1 MKSYRTLA
9 WKELR
14 AQKVMATL
22 IFIAVILSTMMTT
35 VIGQSIGILNTMRVD
50 QAAGL
55 NGNRYA
61 TLHQLTAAQANALS
75 EDSRLSYVGKIIPVG
90 ISDIPNSKLSILLRE
105 YESNA
110 LSAYPSNAQLESGRL
125 PEQAG
130 EIALPRDVLSL
141 LSFNGS
147 IGDRLTLPIHISLLQ
162 DTETAY
168 EYSGD
173 FVLTG
178 ILKSNY
184 VGYVTGTTTGIVGA
198 GTASKVLPEKY
209 QLYSV
214 DIRTGNKNTFQSTL
228 DDLTQT
234 YGIPDYC
241 VQYNDILLNAAG
253 IPYRM
258 ETEINTASGF
268 SYMTVAG
275 VLIGA
280 LVLMAAGLV
289 IYNILKI
296 AVIKRV
302 KEYGTLRAL
311 GAESGKLYTLVS
323 LQLVLL
329 CGIGIPIGILLGLLS
344 TQGILTAATGF
355 FNPDIFMANSQNE
368 VSAMISSNSG
378 GKIIPLIISAGITLV
393 FAFIAAMPA
402 ARYAS
407 KVSPT
412 IAMSGRIVTV
422 KRRSRKSGHIRN
434 FEAFYA
440 RMNMNRNRGKTAI
453 TILSLVMSITVFVAL
468 QGFSGIL
475 DASARVEQMHL
486 GDYSMTS
493 QSVGFSQEDVT
504 RIQKIPGVERI
515 STLKYRLYQ
524 SDKMGNWEGIITSF
538 TPQPGETVQVIG
550 LDEARLQGYVQS
562 ISEQDL
568 QALNDGTACLIKN
581 PIAMSYGNAELKNTM
596 LSIGESISMNGKPLK
611 IIGVLNSAITIENE
625 GFINGVQIIV
635 PDNIYDELTGQTH
648 YTELYPVIAG
658 SADRELV
665 EQSIQEICLSVGGS
679 WLSYEHTDRQ
689 LQESYEQIRVLAW
702 GLILFVG
709 VIGILNIINTVYT
722 NIHTRKAEIGV
733 QRAIGMS
740 VNSLYKTFLWEGAYY
755 SIIAT
760 VIGGVVGYICTI
772 FISAATTDTIQLIT
786 VPVLTIAEAAILSI
800 AACLL
805 ATCIPLKKIA
815 RIDIVESIETVE

>member
-1 MKSYRTLA
+1 MLFRS
-9 WKELR
+9 
-14 AQKVMATL
+14 
-22 IFIAVILSTMMTT
+22 
-35 VIGQSIGILNTMRVD
+35 GQSIGILNTMRVD

-90 ISDIPNSKLSILLRE
+90 ISDIPSSKISILLRE
-105 YESNA
+105 YEGNS

-184 VGYVTGTTTGIVGA
+184 VGYVTGTTTGIVGV

-214 DIRTGNKNTFQSTL
+214 DIRTGSKNTFQSTL

-268 SYMTVAG
+268 SYMTVTG
-275 VLIGA
+275 ILIGA
-280 LVLMAAGLV
+280 LVLMAGGLV

-296 AVIKRV
+296 AVTKRV

-311 GAESGKLYTLVS
+311 GAERRKLYTLVS
-323 LQLVLL
+323 LQLALL
-329 CGIGIPIGILLGLLS
+329 CGVGIPIGVLLGLLS

-355 FNPDIFMANSQNE
+355 FHPDIFMANSQSE

-378 GKIIPLIISAGITLV
+378 GKIIPLVISVGITLV

-407 KVSPT
+407 KVSPD
-412 IAMSGRIVTV
+412 
-422 KRRSRKSGHIRN
+422 RKS
-434 FEAFYA
+434 
-440 RMNMNRNRGKTAI
+440 
-453 TILSLVMSITVFVAL
+453 
-468 QGFSGIL
+468 
-475 DASARVEQMHL
+475 
-486 GDYSMTS
+486 
-493 QSVGFSQEDVT
+493 
-504 RIQKIPGVERI
+504 
-515 STLKYRLYQ
+515 
-524 SDKMGNWEGIITSF
+524 
-538 TPQPGETVQVIG
+538 
-550 LDEARLQGYVQS
+550 
-562 ISEQDL
+562 
-568 QALNDGTACLIKN
+568 
-581 PIAMSYGNAELKNTM
+581 
-596 LSIGESISMNGKPLK
+596 
-611 IIGVLNSAITIENE
+611 
-625 GFINGVQIIV
+625 
-635 PDNIYDELTGQTH
+635 
-648 YTELYPVIAG
+648 
-658 SADRELV
+658 
-665 EQSIQEICLSVGGS
+665 
-679 WLSYEHTDRQ
+679 
-689 LQESYEQIRVLAW
+689 
-702 GLILFVG
+702 
-709 VIGILNIINTVYT
+709 
-722 NIHTRKAEIGV
+722 
-733 QRAIGMS
+733 
-740 VNSLYKTFLWEGAYY
+740 
-755 SIIAT
+755 
-760 VIGGVVGYICTI
+760 VV
-772 FISAATTDTIQLIT
+772 
-786 VPVLTIAEAAILSI
+786 
-800 AACLL
+800 
-805 ATCIPLKKIA
+805 
-815 RIDIVESIETVE
+815 

>member
-1 MKSYRTLA
+1 MKSYHTLA
-9 WKELR
+9 WKELQ

-22 IFIAVILSTMMTT
+22 VFIAVILSAMMTT
-35 VIGQSIGILNTMRVD
+35 VIGQSIGILNAMRVE
-50 QAAGL
+50 QAADL

-61 TLHQLTAAQANALS
+61 TLHQMTAARANALS
-75 EDSRLSYVGKIIPVG
+75 KDSRLSYVGKIISIGV
-90 ISDIPNSKLSILLRE
+90 SDIQSSKLSILLRE
-105 YESNA
+105 YEGNA
-110 LSAYPSNAQLESGRL
+110 LSAYPGDAQLESGRL
-125 PEQAG
+125 PEHAG

-141 LSFNGS
+141 LNFNGS
-147 IGDRLTLPIHISLLQ
+147 IGDRLTLPIHISLLR
-162 DTETAY
+162 DTEPAY
-168 EYSGD
+168 EYSSD

-184 VGYVTGTTTGIVGA
+184 VGYVSGTTIGIVGE
-198 GTASKVLPEKY
+198 GTASMVLPEKY

-214 DIRTGNKNTFQSTL
+214 DILTESKKTFQSTL

-234 YGIPDYC
+234 YRIPEYC
-241 VQYNDILLNAAG
+241 IQYNDILLYATG
-253 IPYRM
+253 IPYRLGN
-258 ETEINTASGF
+258 EIDTASGF

-296 AVIKRV
+296 AVTKRI

-311 GAESGKLYTLVS
+311 GAERRNLYTLVS
-323 LQLVLL
+323 LQLTLL

-344 TQGILTAATGF
+344 AQGILAAATSF

-368 VSAMISSNSG
+368 VTEMIAANSG
-378 GKIIPLIISAGITLV
+378 GKIAPIMISAGITLT
-393 FAFIAAMPA
+393 FAFIAAIPA

-412 IAMSGRIVTV
+412 VAMSGRMVMV
-422 KRRSRKSGHIRN
+422 KRRSRKSGHIHN

-440 RMNMNRNRGKTAI
+440 RMNMKRNRGKTAV

-468 QGFSGIL
+468 QGFSGLL
-475 DASARVEQMHL
+475 DASAGVEQMHI

-504 RIQKIPGVERI
+504 RIREISGVEYV
-515 STLKYRLYQ
+515 STLKYILYE
-524 SDKMGNWEGIITSF
+524 SDEAGNWEEIKTSF
-538 TPQPGETVQVIG
+538 APQPGETVQVIG
-550 LDEARLQGYVQS
+550 LDETRFKRYVPS
-562 ISEQDL
+562 IPEQDL
-568 QALNDGTACLIKN
+568 HALKDGKACLLKN
-581 PIAMSYGNAELKNTM
+581 PIAVSFGNVEIKNTA
-596 LSIGESISMNGKPLK
+596 LSVGESISVNGKPLK
-611 IIGVLNSAITIENE
+611 IVGVLNSAITIENE

-635 PDNIYDELTGQTH
+635 PDNIYDELTGKTR
-648 YTELYPVIAG
+648 YTELYPIIADN
-658 SADRELV
+658 ADRELV
-665 EQSIQEICLSVGGS
+665 EKSIEEICQSVGGT
-679 WLSYEHTDRQ
+679 WLSYENTDRQ
-689 LQESYEQIRVLAW
+689 LQESYEQIRLLAW
-702 GLILFVG
+702 GLIFFVG
-709 VIGILNIINTVYT
+709 LIGILNIINTVYT
-722 NIHTRKAEIGV
+722 NIHTRKTEIGV

-755 SIIAT
+755 GIIAT

-772 FISAATTDTIQLIT
+772 FISAATTDTIQLIA
-786 VPVLTIAEAAILSI
+786 VPVLPITEAAILSI

-805 ATCIPLKKIA
+805 ATYIPLKKIA
-815 RIDIVESIETVE
+815 STDIVASIETVE